1 MNLWND
7 WLALILSDLEQSQR
21 ERFEDPS
28 TGTMQAWVTKIDAA
42 LEKMLFPVM
51 LAEGEKVTPRKV
63 GALLGQTYAYYGWII
78 DCMRKPNSALA
89 ARFQKGV
96 EDFLEDDYEAD
107 FAAEITTMADQGY
120 VFALV
125 KFQHVLKRALSL
137 VVERPFMEAAEF
149 FEGFTGAVLRRS
161 RDASIWTDKFSTASA
176 YYVLRRQWE
185 FIESFRNVSDLH
197 IFLQHK
203 LGRGAAGDLDRTR
216 SLAKRLRLRLAPRGR
231 PSKKWAKGP
240 K

>member
-7 WLALILSDLEQSQR
+7 WLSLILSDLEQSQR
-21 ERFEDPS
+21 ERFVDPS
-28 TGTMQAWVTKIDAA
+28 TGEVPAWVTKIDAE
-42 LEKMLFPVM
+42 LEKMLFPVR
-51 LAEGEKVTPRKV
+51 LAEDEKPTPKKV
-63 GALLGQTYAYYGWII
+63 GALLGQTYAYYGWIL
-78 DCMRKPNSALA
+78 DCMRKPSSALST
-89 ARFQKGV
+89 RFAKGV
-96 EDFLEDDYEAD
+96 EEFLEEDFSAD

-125 KFQHVLKRALSL
+125 KFQHVLKRALGL
-137 VVERPFMEAAEF
+137 VVERPFMEAADF
-149 FEGFTGAVLRRS
+149 FDGFTGAVLRRS
-161 RDASIWTDKFSTASA
+161 RDSSIWTDKFSTASA

-185 FIESFRNVSDLH
+185 FVETFRNVSDLH

-216 SLAKRLRLRLAPRGR
+216 SLAKRLQLRLAPRGR
-231 PSKKWAKGP
+231 PSKKWVKVP